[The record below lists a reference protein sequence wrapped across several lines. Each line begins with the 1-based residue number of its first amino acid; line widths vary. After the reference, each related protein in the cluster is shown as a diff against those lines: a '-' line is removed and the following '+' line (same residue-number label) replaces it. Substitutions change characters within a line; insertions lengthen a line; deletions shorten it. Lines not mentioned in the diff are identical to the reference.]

1 MNTFEI
7 GSKLVNF
14 CSQGKDLEAI
24 ETLDSANIV
33 SVEAVANPNFAQ
45 RIEGIEA
52 VRQKAQWWIQNHNV
66 HSAEVR
72 GPFPHGDRFIVFF
85 KYDITPK
92 DGPMKGQRV
101 QMDEAALYTVK
112 DGKIVKEEFFY
123 QMGS

>member
-1 MNTFEI
+1 MNTFQI
-7 GSKLVNF
+7 GSKLVDF

-52 VRQKAQWWIQNHNV
+52 VRGKAQWWFQNHDIHGAQV
-66 HSAEVR
+66 T

>member
-1 MNTFEI
+1 MNAFEI
-7 GSKLVNF
+7 GRKLVDF
-14 CSQGKDLEAI
+14 CSQGKDLDAI
-24 ETLDSANIV
+24 ETLDSTNIV
-33 SVEAVANPNFAQ
+33 SVEAVANPNFPQ

-52 VRQKAQWWIQNHNV
+52 VRGKAQWWFQNHDI
-66 HSAEVR
+66 HSAQVT

-92 DGPMKGQRV
+92 DGSMKGQRV

>member
-7 GSKLVNF
+7 GSKLVDF

-24 ETLDSANIV
+24 KTLDSTNIV
-33 SVEAVANPNFAQ
+33 SVEAAANPNFPQ

-52 VRQKAQWWIQNHNV
+52 VKEKAQWWIQNHDI
-66 HSAEVR
+66 HSAQVR

-92 DGPMKGQRV
+92 DGPMKGQRI

-112 DGKIVKEEFFY
+112 DSKIVKEEFFY

>member
-7 GSKLVNF
+7 GSKLVDF

-33 SVEAVANPNFAQ
+33 SVEAVANPNFSQ
-45 RIEGIEA
+45 RTEGIEA
-52 VRQKAQWWIQNHNV
+52 VRSKAQWWIQNHDI
-66 HSAEVR
+66 HSAQVR
-72 GPFPHGDRFIVFF
+72 GPFPHDDRFIVFF

-92 DGPMKGQRV
+92 DGPMKGKRV

>member
-92 DGPMKGQRV
+92 NGPMKGQRV

>member
-1 MNTFEI
+1 MNTFEV
-7 GSKLVNF
+7 GKTLVDL
-14 CSQGKDLEAI
+14 CSQGKDFEAI
-24 ETLDSANIV
+24 GTLDSPNIV
-33 SVEAVANPNFAQ
+33 SVEAVANPSFPQ

-52 VRQKAQWWIQNHNV
+52 VRGKAQWWIQNNEV
-66 HSAEVR
+66 HSAQVR

-92 DGPMKGQRV
+92 DGPMKGKRM
-101 QMDEAALYTVK
+101 QMDEAALYTVS

>member
-7 GSKLVNF
+7 GRKLVDF
-14 CSQGKDLEAI
+14 CSQGKDLDAI
-24 ETLDSANIV
+24 ETLDSPNIV
-33 SVEAVANPNFAQ
+33 SVEAVANPNFPQ

-52 VRQKAQWWIQNHNV
+52 VRGKAQWWFQNHDIHNAQV
-66 HSAEVR
+66 T
-72 GPFPHGDRFIVFF
+72 GPFPHDDRFIVFF

-101 QMDEAALYTVK
+101 RMDEAALYTVK

>member
-7 GSKLVNF
+7 GSKLVDF

-24 ETLDSANIV
+24 ETLDSTNIV
-33 SVEAVANPNFAQ
+33 SVEAVANPNFPQ

-52 VRQKAQWWIQNHNV
+52 VRAKAQWWIQNHDI
-66 HSAEVR
+66 HSAQVR

-85 KYDITPK
+85 KYEITPK
-92 DGPMKGQRV
+92 AGPTMGQRV